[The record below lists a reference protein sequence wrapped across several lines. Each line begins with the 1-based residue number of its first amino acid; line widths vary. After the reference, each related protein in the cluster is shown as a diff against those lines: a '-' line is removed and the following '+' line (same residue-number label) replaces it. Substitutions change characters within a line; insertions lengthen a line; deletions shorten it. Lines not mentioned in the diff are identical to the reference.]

1 MIEISLRNFLILIIF
16 VILFFILIVFFL
28 LKKIKTRKISHRA
41 DRDITKEK
49 WREIEF
55 LIKSGEKNNLKI
67 ALLKADNLFDD
78 VLKSV
83 GFGGSTLGE
92 RLKVASYKYPKLRE
106 VWEAHKIRNRLVHE
120 SEFELSLSQTKR
132 AIEIFKRAL
141 KNLGA
146 I

>member
-1 MIEISLRNFLILIIF
+1 
-16 VILFFILIVFFL
+16 
-28 LKKIKTRKISHRA
+28 
-41 DRDITKEK
+41 
-49 WREIEF
+49 
-55 LIKSGEKNNLKI
+55 
-67 ALLKADNLFDD
+67 LLKADNLFDD